1 MPTATLNSTATATAP
16 AHAPL
21 VYGDVVA
28 HVVDVTPAIARRWLD
43 SNTNNRK
50 RSDHQVTRYAADMA
64 SGDWVFTGDPVRF
77 HRSGTL
83 IDGQHRLSAIASI
96 GDDGFSVPLLVIEG
110 LGDDAQYAMDQGK
123 KRTTGDQ
130 LSLTGM
136 TGNTNSMAALA
147 HQMNIVEHGLLFK
160 NADAISQSKDI
171 AWLRNNPDLAEFV
184 GTNIKWFT
192 KAPCTPTSVAVAAC
206 VARVAV
212 GEVEADS
219 LLEKFISG
227 VGLSH
232 TSPILH
238 LRNHLINLRAAKTR
252 LARRDEIGLVLRAFE
267 REFTGDEVTRVS
279 KPKGGSFTPSTFPSV
294 FIDAYFDGRGIA
306 RVAIEGETSS
316 SAADDVEVGETKPLF

>member
-1 MPTATLNSTATATAP
+1 MPTATLNTTATSLDP

-136 TGNTNSMAALA
+136 TGNTNSLAALA
-147 HQMNIVEHGLLFK
+147 HQMNIIEHGLLFK

-184 GTNIKWFT
+184 GTNIKWFN

-206 VARVAV
+206 VSRVAV
-212 GEVEADS
+212 GGVESES

-238 LRNHLINLRAAKTR
+238 LRNHLLNLRAAKTR

-267 REFTGDEVTRVS
+267 REFTGDEVMRVS

-306 RVAIEGETSS
+306 RVPIEGDTGEIVETGTSDGS
-316 SAADDVEVGETKPLF
+316 TFPLF